1 MENKYERVVAINVD
15 TGEELANVFIKKGES
30 IEMQTRKNLS
40 DEQKDY
46 LQKKD
51 FMGDITE
58 TLGGYIHVFY
68 VKDELLYNKLNLN
81 PADVSRFLYLAT
93 YISYNYKDKNLLVKK
108 EKGRLKPMIQKDMM
122 KLMKLNKSAFYN
134 FIKEMKSKEL
144 IIEKN
149 NKFYVNEKYISKGKI
164 ENTKDKYI
172 RLYIDTTRYLYEHC
186 TTTKH
191 RQLGYILQ
199 LLPYV
204 DFETNHILIN
214 DEKAEIRDIMKL
226 LGLSA
231 NNKQSINKFKKALLN
246 FTINYQGN
254 DYYLFGAHT
263 FEYGK
268 EFRTYFVINPLVLFA
283 GNNMECFKDVC
294 NQLRIE
300 GVRST

>member
-1 MENKYERVVAINVD
+1 MKSKYKRIIAIDAD
-15 TGEELANVFIKKGES
+15 TKEELGNVYVAKDEELIMGTKK
-30 IEMQTRKNLS
+30 KLS
-40 DEQKDY
+40 SNQKDY

-51 FMGDITE
+51 VMSEMAE
-58 TLGGYIHVFY
+58 TLGGYVHVFY

-93 YISYNYKDKNLLVKK
+93 YISYNYKDKNMLVKK
-108 EKGRLKPMIQKDMM
+108 EKGQLKPMSQKDIM
-122 KLMKLNKSAFYN
+122 KIMKLNKSAFYN

-144 IIEKN
+144 ITEKDSA
-149 NKFYVNEKYISKGKI
+149 FYINEKYISKGKI
-164 ENTKDKYI
+164 KDNKDGYI

-186 TTTKH
+186 TSRQHK
-191 RQLGYILQ
+191 QLGYVLQ

-204 DFETNHILIN
+204 DFDTNHILIN

-226 LGLSA
+226 LGVSA
-231 NNKQSINKFKKALLN
+231 NNNKAISVFKKTLLN

-283 GNNMECFKDVC
+283 GNNMKCMQDVC
-294 NQLRIE
+294 KQLIIKP
-300 GVRST
+300 

>member
-1 MENKYERVVAINVD
+1 MENKYKRIIAIDAD
-15 TGEELANVFIKKGES
+15 TKEELGNVYVAKDEELIMGTKK
-30 IEMQTRKNLS
+30 KLS
-40 DEQKDY
+40 SNQKDY

-51 FMGDITE
+51 AMGEMAE
-58 TLGGYIHVFY
+58 TLGGYVHVFY

-93 YISYNYKDKNLLVKK
+93 YISYNYKDKNMLVKK
-108 EKGRLKPMIQKDMM
+108 EKGQLKPMSQKDIM
-122 KLMKLNKSAFYN
+122 KIMKLNKSAFYN

-144 IIEKN
+144 ITEKDSA
-149 NKFYVNEKYISKGKI
+149 FYINEKYISKGKI
-164 ENTKDKYI
+164 KDNKDSYI

-186 TTTKH
+186 TSRQHK
-191 RQLGYILQ
+191 QLGYVLQ

-204 DFETNHILIN
+204 DFDTNHILIN

-226 LGLSA
+226 LGVSA
-231 NNKQSINKFKKALLN
+231 NNNKAISVFKKTLLN

-283 GNNMECFKDVC
+283 GNNMKCMQDVC
-294 NQLRIE
+294 KQLIIKP
-300 GVRST
+300 

>member
-1 MENKYERVVAINVD
+1 MKSKYKRIIAIDAD
-15 TGEELANVFIKKGES
+15 TKEELGNVYVAKDEELIMGTKK
-30 IEMQTRKNLS
+30 KLS
-40 DEQKDY
+40 SNQKDY

-51 FMGDITE
+51 VMGEMAE
-58 TLGGYIHVFY
+58 TLGGYVHVFY

-93 YISYNYKDKNLLVKK
+93 YISYNYKDGNMLVKK
-108 EKGRLKPMIQKDMM
+108 EKGQLKHMTQKDIMKIM
-122 KLMKLNKSAFYN
+122 KLSERAYYN
-134 FIKEMKSKEL
+134 FIKEMKSKKL
-144 IIEKN
+144 ITEKDGA
-149 NKFYVNEKYISKGKI
+149 FYINEKYILKGKI
-164 ENTKDKYI
+164 KDNKDSYI

-186 TTTKH
+186 TSRQHK
-191 RQLGYILQ
+191 QLGYVLQ

-204 DFETNHILIN
+204 DFDTNHILIN

-226 LGLSA
+226 LGVSA
-231 NNKQSINKFKKALLN
+231 NNKQSISTFKKSLLN

-283 GNNMECFKDVC
+283 GNKIQYMQDVC
-294 NQLRIE
+294 KQLVIKP
-300 GVRST
+300 

>member
-1 MENKYERVVAINVD
+1 MENKYKRIIAIDAD
-15 TGEELANVFIKKGES
+15 TKEELGNVYVAKDEELIMGTKK
-30 IEMQTRKNLS
+30 KLS
-40 DEQKDY
+40 SNQKDY

-51 FMGDITE
+51 AMGEMAE
-58 TLGGYIHVFY
+58 TLGGYVHVFY

-93 YISYNYKDKNLLVKK
+93 YISYNYKDKNMLVKK
-108 EKGRLKPMIQKDMM
+108 EKGQLKPMSQKDIM
-122 KLMKLNKSAFYN
+122 KIMKLNKSAFYN

-144 IIEKN
+144 ITEKDSA
-149 NKFYVNEKYISKGKI
+149 FYINEKYISKGKI
-164 ENTKDKYI
+164 KDNKDSYI

-186 TTTKH
+186 TSRQHK
-191 RQLGYILQ
+191 QLGYVLQ

-204 DFETNHILIN
+204 DFDTNHILIN

-226 LGLSA
+226 LGVSA
-231 NNKQSINKFKKALLN
+231 NNNKVISVFKKTLLN

-283 GNNMECFKDVC
+283 GNNMKCMQDVC
-294 NQLRIE
+294 KQLIIKP
-300 GVRST
+300 

>member
-1 MENKYERVVAINVD
+1 MESKYKRIIAIDAD
-15 TGEELANVFIKKGES
+15 TKEELGNVYVAKDEELIMGIKK
-30 IEMQTRKNLS
+30 KLS
-40 DEQKDY
+40 GNQKDY

-51 FMGDITE
+51 VMGEMAE
-58 TLGGYIHVFY
+58 TLGGYVHVFY

-93 YISYNYKDKNLLVKK
+93 YISYNYKDGNMLVKK
-108 EKGRLKPMIQKDMM
+108 EKGQLKPMIQKDIM
-122 KLMKLNKSAFYN
+122 KLMKLGKTTFFS
-134 FIKEMKSKEL
+134 FIKEMKDKEL

-164 ENTKDKYI
+164 KDNKDSYI

-191 RQLGYILQ
+191 RQLGYVLQ

-204 DFETNHILIN
+204 DFDTNHILLN
-214 DEKAEIRDIMKL
+214 GEKAEIRDIMKL
-226 LGLSA
+226 LGLSI
-231 NNKQSINKFKKALLN
+231 NNKQSISKFKKSLLN
-246 FTINYQGN
+246 FTINYQDT

-283 GNNMECFKDVC
+283 GNNIALMQDVC
-294 NQLRIE
+294 KQLVIKP
-300 GVRST
+300 

>member
-1 MENKYERVVAINVD
+1 MENKYKRIIAIDAD
-15 TGEELANVFIKKGES
+15 TKEELGNVYVAKDEELIMGTKK
-30 IEMQTRKNLS
+30 KLS
-40 DEQKDY
+40 SNQKDY

-51 FMGDITE
+51 VMGEMAE
-58 TLGGYIHVFY
+58 TLGGYVHVFY

-93 YISYNYKDKNLLVKK
+93 YISYNYKDKNMLVKK
-108 EKGRLKPMIQKDMM
+108 EKGQLKPMSQKDIM
-122 KLMKLNKSAFYN
+122 KIMKLNKSAFYN

-144 IIEKN
+144 ITEKDSA
-149 NKFYVNEKYISKGKI
+149 FYINEKYISKGKI
-164 ENTKDKYI
+164 KDNKDSYI

-186 TTTKH
+186 TSRQHK
-191 RQLGYILQ
+191 QLGYVLQ

-204 DFETNHILIN
+204 DFDTNHILIN

-226 LGLSA
+226 LGVSA
-231 NNKQSINKFKKALLN
+231 NNNKAISVFKKTLLN

-283 GNNMECFKDVC
+283 GNNMKCMQDVC
-294 NQLRIE
+294 KQLIIKP
-300 GVRST
+300 

>member
-1 MENKYERVVAINVD
+1 MENKYERVVAINMD

-40 DEQKDY
+40 NGQKDY

-51 FMGDITE
+51 TMGE
-58 TLGGYIHVFY
+58 LSKTLGGYVHVFY

-108 EKGRLKPMIQKDMM
+108 EKGKLKPMTQKDIM
-122 KLMKLNKSAFYN
+122 KLMNLNKSAFYN

-144 IIEKN
+144 VIEKN
-149 NKFYVNEKYISKGKI
+149 NKFYINEKYISKGKI
-164 ENTKDKYI
+164 KDDEDSYI

-186 TTTKH
+186 TSRQHK
-191 RQLGYILQ
+191 QLGYVLQ

-204 DFETNHILIN
+204 DFDTNHILIN

-226 LGLSA
+226 LGLSIEGKNA
-231 NNKQSINKFKKALLN
+231 INKFKKMLLN
-246 FTINYQGN
+246 FTINYQGK

-283 GNNMECFKDVC
+283 GNNMKCFEDVC
-294 NQLRIE
+294 KQLRIE
-300 GVRST
+300 D

>member
-1 MENKYERVVAINVD
+1 MKSKYKRIIAIDAD
-15 TGEELANVFIKKGES
+15 TKEELGNVYVAKDEELIMGTKK
-30 IEMQTRKNLS
+30 KLS
-40 DEQKDY
+40 SNQKDY

-51 FMGDITE
+51 VMSEMAE
-58 TLGGYIHVFY
+58 TLGGYVHVFY

-93 YISYNYKDKNLLVKK
+93 YISYNYKDKNMLVKK
-108 EKGRLKPMIQKDMM
+108 EKGQLKPMSQKDIM
-122 KLMKLNKSAFYN
+122 KIMKLNKSAFYN

-144 IIEKN
+144 ITEKDSA
-149 NKFYVNEKYISKGKI
+149 FYINEKYISKGKI
-164 ENTKDKYI
+164 KDNKDSYI

-186 TTTKH
+186 TSRQHK
-191 RQLGYILQ
+191 QLGYVLQ

-204 DFETNHILIN
+204 DFDTNHILIN

-226 LGLSA
+226 LGVSA
-231 NNKQSINKFKKALLN
+231 NNNKAISVFKKTLLN

-283 GNNMECFKDVC
+283 GNNMKCMQDVC
-294 NQLRIE
+294 KQLIIKP
-300 GVRST
+300 

>member
-1 MENKYERVVAINVD
+1 MENQYERVVAINVD
-15 TGEELANVFIKKGES
+15 TGEELANVFIKKGET

-40 DEQKDY
+40 DGQKDY

-51 FMGDITE
+51 TMCE
-58 TLGGYIHVFY
+58 LSKTLGGYVHVFY

-108 EKGRLKPMIQKDMM
+108 EKGKLKPMTQKDIM
-122 KLMKLNKSAFYN
+122 KLMNLNKSAFYN

-144 IIEKN
+144 VIEKN
-149 NKFYVNEKYISKGKI
+149 NKFYINEKYISKGKI
-164 ENTKDKYI
+164 KDDEDSYI

-186 TTTKH
+186 TSRQHK
-191 RQLGYILQ
+191 QLGYVLQ

-204 DFETNHILIN
+204 DFDTNHILIN
-214 DEKAEIRDIMKL
+214 DKKAEIRDIMKL
-226 LGLSA
+226 LGLSIEGKNA
-231 NNKQSINKFKKALLN
+231 INKFKKMLLN
-246 FTINYQGN
+246 FTINYQGE

-268 EFRTYFVINPLVLFA
+268 EFRTYFVINPLVLFG
-283 GNNMECFKDVC
+283 GNNLECMQDVC
-294 NQLRIE
+294 NQLMIKE
-300 GVRST
+300 

>member
-15 TGEELANVFIKKGES
+15 TGEELANVFIKKGET

-40 DEQKDY
+40 NEQKDY

-51 FMGDITE
+51 FMGEMAE
-58 TLGGYIHVFY
+58 TLGGYVHVFY

-81 PADVSRFLYLAT
+81 PADVSRFLYLST

-134 FIKEMKSKEL
+134 FVKEIKSKEL

-149 NKFYVNEKYISKGKI
+149 NKFYINEKYISKGKI
-164 ENTKDKYI
+164 RDNKDSYI
-172 RLYIDTTRYLYEHC
+172 RLYIDTTRYLYEYC
-186 TTTKH
+186 TSRQHK
-191 RQLGYILQ
+191 QLGYVLQ

-204 DFETNHILIN
+204 DFDTNRILIN
-214 DEKAEIRDIMKL
+214 GEKAEIRDIMKL
-226 LGLSA
+226 LGLSTEGI
-231 NNKQSINKFKKALLN
+231 NSINKFKKMLLN
-246 FTINYQGN
+246 FKINYQGK
-254 DYYLFGAHT
+254 DYYLFASAT
-263 FEYGK
+263 YEYGK

-283 GNNMECFKDVC
+283 GNNIECMQDVC
-294 NQLRIE
+294 EQLIIKE
-300 GVRST
+300 

>member
-1 MENKYERVVAINVD
+1 MKSKYKRIIAIDAD
-15 TGEELANVFIKKGES
+15 TKEELGNVYVAKDEELIMGTKK
-30 IEMQTRKNLS
+30 KLS
-40 DEQKDY
+40 SNQKDY

-51 FMGDITE
+51 VMGEMAE
-58 TLGGYIHVFY
+58 TLGGYVHVFY

-93 YISYNYKDKNLLVKK
+93 YISYNYKDKNMLVKK
-108 EKGRLKPMIQKDMM
+108 EKGQLKPMSQKDIM
-122 KLMKLNKSAFYN
+122 KIMKLNKSAFYN

-144 IIEKN
+144 ITEKDSA
-149 NKFYVNEKYISKGKI
+149 FYINEKYISKGKI
-164 ENTKDKYI
+164 KDNKDSYI

-186 TTTKH
+186 TSRQHK
-191 RQLGYILQ
+191 QLGYVLQ

-204 DFETNHILIN
+204 DFDTNHILIN

-226 LGLSA
+226 LGVSA
-231 NNKQSINKFKKALLN
+231 NNNKAISVFKKTLLN

-283 GNNMECFKDVC
+283 GNNMKCMQDVC
-294 NQLRIE
+294 KQLIIKP
-300 GVRST
+300 

>member
-1 MENKYERVVAINVD
+1 MENQYERVVAINVD
-15 TGEELANVFIKKGES
+15 TGEELANVFIKKGET

-51 FMGDITE
+51 FMGEIAE
-58 TLGGYIHVFY
+58 TLGGYVHVFY

-108 EKGRLKPMIQKDMM
+108 EKGLLKPMTQKDIMEVM
-122 KLMKLNKSAFYN
+122 NLGKTTFFS

-164 ENTKDKYI
+164 ENTKDRYI
-172 RLYIDTTRYLYEHC
+172 RLYIDTTRHLYEHC
-186 TTTKH
+186 TSTKH
-191 RQLGYILQ
+191 RQLGYVLQ

-204 DFETNHILIN
+204 DFDTNHILIN
-214 DEKAEIRDIMKL
+214 NEKAEIRDIMKL
-226 LGLSA
+226 LGLST

-254 DYYLFGAHT
+254 EYYLFGAHT

-283 GNNMECFKDVC
+283 GNNIECMQDVC

-300 GVRST
+300 E

>member
-40 DEQKDY
+40 NGQKDY

-51 FMGDITE
+51 TMGE
-58 TLGGYIHVFY
+58 LSKTLGGYVHVFY

-108 EKGRLKPMIQKDMM
+108 EKGKLKPMTQKDIM
-122 KLMKLNKSAFYN
+122 KLMNLNKSAFYN

-144 IIEKN
+144 VIEKN
-149 NKFYVNEKYISKGKI
+149 NKFYINEKYISKGKI
-164 ENTKDKYI
+164 KDDEDSYI

-186 TTTKH
+186 TSRQHK
-191 RQLGYILQ
+191 QLGYVLQ

-204 DFETNHILIN
+204 DFDTNHILIN

-226 LGLSA
+226 LGLSIESKNA
-231 NNKQSINKFKKALLN
+231 INKFKKMLLN
-246 FTINYQGN
+246 FTINYQGE

-283 GNNMECFKDVC
+283 GNNMECFEDVC
-294 NQLRIE
+294 KQLRIE
-300 GVRST
+300 D

>member
-40 DEQKDY
+40 DGQKDY

-51 FMGDITE
+51 FMGE
-58 TLGGYIHVFY
+58 LSKTLGGYVHVFY

-93 YISYNYKDKNLLVKK
+93 YISYNCKDRNLLVKK
-108 EKGRLKPMIQKDMM
+108 EKGQLKPMVQKDMM
-122 KLMKLNKSAFYN
+122 KIMKLSERAFYN
-134 FIKEMKSKEL
+134 FIKEMKHKEL

-149 NKFYVNEKYISKGKI
+149 NKFYINEKYISKGKI
-164 ENTKDKYI
+164 KDNKNNYI
-172 RLYIDTTRYLYEHC
+172 RLYIDTTRHLYEHC
-186 TTTKH
+186 TSRQHK
-191 RQLGYILQ
+191 QLGYVLQ

-204 DFETNHILIN
+204 DFDTNHILIN

-226 LGLSA
+226 LNIPA
-231 NNKQSINKFKKALLN
+231 NNKQSISAFKKSLLN

-254 DYYLFGAHT
+254 DYYLFGT
-263 FEYGK
+263 ITYEYGK

-283 GNNMECFKDVC
+283 GNNIELMQDVC
-294 NQLRIE
+294 KQLVIKP
-300 GVRST
+300 

>member
-40 DEQKDY
+40 NGQKDY

-51 FMGDITE
+51 TMGE
-58 TLGGYIHVFY
+58 LSKTLGGYVHVFY

-108 EKGRLKPMIQKDMM
+108 EKGKLKPMTQKDIM
-122 KLMKLNKSAFYN
+122 KLMNLNKSAFYN

-144 IIEKN
+144 VIEKN
-149 NKFYVNEKYISKGKI
+149 NKFYINEKYISKGKI
-164 ENTKDKYI
+164 KDDEDSYI

-186 TTTKH
+186 TSRQHK
-191 RQLGYILQ
+191 QLGYVLQ

-204 DFETNHILIN
+204 DFDTNHILIN

-226 LGLSA
+226 LGLSIEGKNA
-231 NNKQSINKFKKALLN
+231 INKFKKMLLN
-246 FTINYQGN
+246 FTINYQGE

-283 GNNMECFKDVC
+283 GNNMECFEDVC
-294 NQLRIE
+294 KQLRIE
-300 GVRST
+300 D

>member
-1 MENKYERVVAINVD
+1 MENKYKRIIAIDAD
-15 TGEELANVFIKKGES
+15 TKEELGNVYVAKDEELIMGTKK
-30 IEMQTRKNLS
+30 KLS
-40 DEQKDY
+40 SNQKDY

-51 FMGDITE
+51 VMGEMAE
-58 TLGGYIHVFY
+58 TLGGYVHVFY

-93 YISYNYKDKNLLVKK
+93 YISYSYKDGNMLVKK
-108 EKGRLKPMIQKDMM
+108 EKGQLKPMSQKDIMKIM
-122 KLMKLNKSAFYN
+122 KLSERAYYN

-144 IIEKN
+144 ITEKDGA
-149 NKFYVNEKYISKGKI
+149 FYINEKYISKGKI
-164 ENTKDKYI
+164 KDNKDSYI

-186 TTTKH
+186 TSRQHK
-191 RQLGYILQ
+191 QLGYVLQ

-204 DFETNHILIN
+204 DFDTNHILIH

-226 LGLSA
+226 LGVSA
-231 NNKQSINKFKKALLN
+231 NNKQSISTFKKSLLN

-283 GNNMECFKDVC
+283 GNKIQYMQDICK
-294 NQLRIE
+294 QLVIKP
-300 GVRST
+300 

>member
-30 IEMQTRKNLS
+30 IEMQTRKDLS
-40 DEQKDY
+40 DGQKDY

-51 FMGDITE
+51 VMGEMAE

-93 YISYNYKDKNLLVKK
+93 YISYNYKDGNMLVKK
-108 EKGRLKPMIQKDMM
+108 EKGQLKPMIQKDIM
-122 KLMKLNKSAFYN
+122 KLMKLGKTTFFS

-144 IIEKN
+144 IIEKDGA
-149 NKFYVNEKYISKGKI
+149 FYINEKYISKGRI
-164 ENTKDKYI
+164 KDNKDSYI

-191 RQLGYILQ
+191 RQLGYVLQ

-246 FTINYQGN
+246 FTINYQDN
-254 DYYLFGAHT
+254 DYFLFWG
-263 FEYGK
+263 
-268 EFRTYFVINPLVLFA
+268 TYI
-283 GNNMECFKDVC
+283 
-294 NQLRIE
+294 
-300 GVRST
+300 